1 MIINDRLI
9 ENITKD
15 VLVEYLV
22 ESRPKRVGDEKIVAN
37 KGRKATRLG
46 TRIRQLKN
54 KVAAY
59 GLTSRHYND
68 EETVINEYNKVISSF
83 GCGFKVDNVSYITL
97 PRTENGACLGKRYDI
112 TITFG
117 NDIIIGSITLI
128 GYGNEDNPL
137 SEFKTDF
144 NLVNNKFTSIEN

>member
-15 VLVEYLV
+15 VLAEYLT
-22 ESRPKRVGDEKIVAN
+22 EARPKRVGDKIYAN

-68 EETVINEYNKVISSF
+68 EKTVLDEYNKVITSF
-83 GCGFKVDNVSYITL
+83 GCGFKVDNSSYITI
-97 PRTENGACLGKRYDI
+97 PRTENGANLGKRYDI
-112 TITFG
+112 TITFDS
-117 NDIIIGSITLI
+117 DIIMGSITLI
-128 GYGNEDNPL
+128 GYGTEDNPL
-137 SEFKTDF
+137 SDFKTDF
-144 NLVNNKFTSIEN
+144 SLVNENFTSIEN

>member
-15 VLVEYLV
+15 VLAEYIV
-22 ESRPKRVGDEKIVAN
+22 ESRPKRVGDKIYAN
-37 KGRKATRLG
+37 RGRKATRLG

-68 EETVINEYNKVISSF
+68 EETVMNEYNKVISSF

-97 PRTENGACLGKRYDI
+97 PRTENGASLGKRYDI
-112 TITFG
+112 TITFD

-128 GYGNEDNPL
+128 GYGSEDDPL
-137 SEFKTDF
+137 SDFKTDF
-144 NLVNNKFTSIEN
+144 SLVNNKFTSIEN